1 MPFLQPAAH
10 SQAVLSSTLAK
21 NKKSP
26 EVANRAPRNPKIH
39 QCQICERFHALRF
52 CRRFLD
58 MDIGERRRE
67 TRRHGY
73 CMNCLARSHKSYE
86 CPSETACKKCGGEH
100 HTLLHLHPVERLTLD
115 QMERGRVPADVS
127 HLLERATSV
136 GGVPHRDIS
145 VGNRRRSPARRH
157 DNEHQ
162 RIFQR
167 PTIPERTRCYANHR
181 LSQRHNRADRCVLSQ
196 RKRDS
201 RQLDMVHIALKTLQ
215 RLTQAIV

>member
-1 MPFLQPAAH
+1 
-10 SQAVLSSTLAK
+10 
-21 NKKSP
+21 
-26 EVANRAPRNPKIH
+26 
-39 QCQICERFHALRF
+39 
-52 CRRFLD
+52 

-100 HTLLHLHPVERLTLD
+100 HTLLHHHPVERLTLD

-136 GGVPHRDIS
+136 GGVTHHDSS
-145 VGNRRRSPARRH
+145 VNKRRRSPARRH
-157 DNEHQ
+157 NKEYR

-167 PTIPERTRCYANHR
+167 PTIPESTRCHANHR
-181 LSQRHNRADRCVLSQ
+181 LSHRDNRADRCVLSHSN
-196 RKRDS
+196 RDS

-215 RLTQAIV
+215 EISFFLPLDCQPVNIVASRLISPVYQSQ